1 MMRSLLQVFAWT
13 VRLDGLLVLALLLA
27 MAWGLGI
34 LLWIADVSR
43 SW

>member
-1 MMRSLLQVFAWT
+1 MMRWCLHILALA
-13 VRLDGLLVLALLLA
+13 VRLDGLLVLAMLLA

>member
-1 MMRSLLQVFAWT
+1 MHSLLHLLAWV
-13 VRLDGLLVLALLLA
+13 VRLDGLLVLAMLLA
-27 MAWGLGI
+27 MAWALGI